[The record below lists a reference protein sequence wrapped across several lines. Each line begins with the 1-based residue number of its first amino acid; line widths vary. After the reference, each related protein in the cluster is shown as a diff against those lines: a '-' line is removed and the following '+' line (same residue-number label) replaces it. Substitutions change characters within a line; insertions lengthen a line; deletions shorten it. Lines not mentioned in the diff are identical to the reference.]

1 MPQSVDTKNASEMS
15 PLYYK
20 SKQNHLENKCAQAK
34 LVS

>member
-20 SKQNHLENKCAQAK
+20 QNHLENKCAQAK